1 MPWFCRSQS
10 VPCLQNPVQITIIQC
25 NVTVLGGARSCGRII
40 LDRCCSYCTEPDVF
54 EKLRLFHCKLIA
66 IANFPAVTSNV
77 FHCILHHFSIYIYMN
92 ICLLPNAPT
101 EVNKRHRAELH
112 SLLVKLKGMHGLH
125 FIRCF
130 RPNKDGLARGVAAD
144 WSFRSN
150 NYVEYGAGSVLIRFD
165 TNIKGY
171 NMI

>member
-1 MPWFCRSQS
+1 MILQEPISTLPAESCADHHYPMQRYGSWWSSQLRWI
-10 VPCLQNPVQITIIQC
+10 V
-25 NVTVLGGARSCGRII
+25 

-54 EKLRLFHCKLIA
+54 EKLRLFHCKLIT

-77 FHCILHHFSIYIYMN
+77 FHCILHHFSIYLSIYLYIY
-92 ICLLPNAPT
+92 ICLLPNAPA

-144 WSFRSN
+144 
-150 NYVEYGAGSVLIRFD
+150 
-165 TNIKGY
+165 
-171 NMI
+171 